1 MLNLNTDVSRETTD
15 RLAVFADLIKKWTT
29 KINLVSAASI
39 PDIWNR
45 HIVDSAQIYPE
56 HPGPH
61 WLDMGSGGGLPG
73 VVCAII
79 AAEKHPMTNF
89 TLVESDQ
96 RKATFLRTAF
106 RTVALEH
113 TVLAKRVE
121 DIEAQRASCLTARAL
136 KPLPT
141 LLDMAEKHLNHDGIA
156 IFPKGKGYADE
167 LQDAQQNWHFDVT
180 LKPSM
185 TDEHAR
191 IIELRDIRRA
201 DQ

>member
-1 MLNLNTDVSRETTD
+1 MFDLETDVSRETIA
-15 RLAVFADLIKKWTT
+15 RLETFAKVLLKWTA
-29 KINLVSAASI
+29 KINLVSPSTV

-45 HIVDSAQIYPE
+45 HIVDSAQIYPYD
-56 HPGPH
+56 PGPH
-61 WLDMGSGGGLPG
+61 WLDLGSGGGLPG

-79 AAEKHPMTNF
+79 AAEKHPDTKF

-106 RTVALEH
+106 RTLALEH

-121 DIEAQRASCLTARAL
+121 DIAGQQASCLTARAL
-136 KPLPT
+136 KPLPA
-141 LLDMAEKHLNHDGIA
+141 LLPMAERHLQNDGLA
-156 IFPKGKGYADE
+156 IFPKGKTYGDE
-167 LQDAQQNWHFDVT
+167 LREAQQNWHFDVT

-185 TDEHAR
+185 TDENAR
-191 IIELRDIRRA
+191 IIELRNIRRV